1 MAISDGDAK
10 LLWGRAA
17 GICSNPDCRAD
28 LTAVL
33 EETRSYN
40 VGEMAHIIARSE
52 QGPRGTT
59 GGGADTY
66 ENLLLLCPTCHRHI
80 DKSPE
85 GTFTVEQLHG
95 WKTEHEQGI
104 RAQFRDVVLES
115 FDDLKLEVTKL
126 LIDNHSAWS
135 NYGPE
140 SKVALEDP
148 GSNAHKVWSLRKLDL
163 IIPNN
168 RKIVNLIETNK
179 SLLDISAL
187 KVFAKFKNHV
197 ESFEQNQ
204 YERLDHYVTFPKE
217 FSEVFEV

>member
-33 EETRSYN
+33 EEARSYN

-59 GGGADTY
+59 GSGADTY
-66 ENLLLLCPTCHRHI
+66 ENLVLLCPTCHRHI

-95 WKTEHEQGI
+95 WKNDHELAI
-104 RAQFRDVVLES
+104 RSLFSDKTFET
-115 FDDLKLEVTKL
+115 FEELKRQVAML
-126 LIDNHSAWS
+126 LIDNNSAWE
-135 NYGPE
+135 NFGPQ
-140 SKVALEDP
+140 SKAAEDP
-148 GSNAHKVWSLRKLDL
+148 GSNTHKVWALRKLDL

-168 RKIVNLIETNK
+168 RKIVNMIEANEH
-179 SLLDISAL
+179 LLEVSVL
-187 KVFAKFKNHV
+187 KVFATFKSHV
-197 ESFEQNQ
+197 NSFEQNQ
-204 YERLDHYVTFPKE
+204 YERVDQYVTFPNE
-217 FSEVFEV
+217 FSEVFGL

>member
-1 MAISDGDAK
+1 MAISNGDAK

-17 GICSNPDCRAD
+17 GICSNPQCRAD

-33 EETRSYN
+33 EETRRYN
-40 VGEMAHIIARSE
+40 VGEMAHIIARTE
-52 QGPRGTT
+52 EGPRGTT
-59 GGGADTY
+59 GGGADIY
-66 ENLLLLCPTCHRHI
+66 ENLVLLCPTCHRHI

-95 WKTEHEQGI
+95 WKAEHEQSI
-104 RAQFRDVVLES
+104 RSQFTNVTLDS
-115 FDDLKLEVTKL
+115 FKDLKLEVTKL
-126 LIDNHSAWS
+126 LIENHSAWI

-140 SKVALEDP
+140 SKVAIDDP
-148 GSNAHKVWSLRKLDL
+148 GSNAYKVWTLRKLDL

-179 SLLDISAL
+179 SLIDVSAL
-187 KVFAKFKNHV
+187 KVFAQFKTHT

-204 YERLDHYVTFPKE
+204 YERLDHYVTFPRE

>member
-1 MAISDGDAK
+1 MAIADGDAK

-52 QGPRGTT
+52 QGPRGTV

-66 ENLLLLCPTCHRHI
+66 ENLILLCPTCHRHI

-85 GTFTVEQLHG
+85 GTFTIEQLLN
-95 WKTEHEQGI
+95 WKRDHEQGI
-104 RAQFRDVVLES
+104 RTQFSNVALDNLH
-115 FDDLKLEVTKL
+115 DLKLEVTRL

-140 SKVALEDP
+140 SQTALDDP
-148 GSNAHKVWSLRKLDL
+148 GSNAYKFWSLRKLDL

-168 RKIVNLIETNK
+168 RKIINLIETNK
-179 SLLDISAL
+179 HLLDIPAL
-187 KVFAKFKNHV
+187 KVFAQFKTHA

-204 YERLDHYVTFPKE
+204 YERLDRYVTFPKE
-217 FSEVFEV
+217 FSEIFEL